1 MAIDRSLVSGSM
13 GMMILRLLTEKD
25 MYGYEMIDTLKK
37 RSENV
42 FELKAEHSIRC
53 FMDWKKSS
61 LSRPMSRRYWERY
74 GNIIRSQAKAK
85 SIWNRRN
92 LNGRNIQKQSVT
104 YWHWRC
110 EHENE

>member
-42 FELKAEHSIRC
+42 FELKAGTLYPLLHGLEEKQFVTSYEQEVLG
-53 FMDWKKSS
+53 KEYS
-61 LSRPMSRRYWERY
+61 
-74 GNIIRSQAKAK
+74 KAV
-85 SIWNRRN
+85 SNV
-92 LNGRNIQKQSVT
+92 LALEV
-104 YWHWRC
+104 
-110 EHENE
+110 

>member
-42 FELKAEHSIRC
+42 FELKAGTLYPLLHGLE
-53 FMDWKKSS
+53 
-61 LSRPMSRRYWERY
+61 E
-74 GNIIRSQAKAK
+74 
-85 SIWNRRN
+85 
-92 LNGRNIQKQSVT
+92 KQFVT
-104 YWHWRC
+104 S
-110 EHENE
+110 

>member
-42 FELKAEHSIRC
+42 FELKAGTLYPLLHGLEEKDVYKR
-53 FMDWKKSS
+53 
-61 LSRPMSRRYWERY
+61 
-74 GNIIRSQAKAK
+74 QASTGPAQGK
-85 SIWNRRN
+85 
-92 LNGRNIQKQSVT
+92 
-104 YWHWRC
+104 
-110 EHENE
+110 

>member
-42 FELKAEHSIRC
+42 FELKAGTLYPLLHGLE
-53 FMDWKKSS
+53 
-61 LSRPMSRRYWERY
+61 E
-74 GNIIRSQAKAK
+74 
-85 SIWNRRN
+85 
-92 LNGRNIQKQSVT
+92 KQFVT
-104 YWHWRC
+104 SY
-110 EHENE
+110 EQEVLG

>member
-42 FELKAEHSIRC
+42 FELKAGTLYPLLHGLEEKQFVTSYEQEVLGKEI
-53 FMDWKKSS
+53 
-61 LSRPMSRRYWERY
+61 LSDHRRR
-74 GNIIRSQAKAK
+74 QKA
-85 SIWNRRN
+85 SGAEEI
-92 LNGRNIQKQSVT
+92 
-104 YWHWRC
+104 
-110 EHENE
+110 

>member
-13 GMMILRLLTEKD
+13 GMMILRLLAEKD

-42 FELKAEHSIRC
+42 FELKAGTLYPLLHGLE
-53 FMDWKKSS
+53 D
-61 LSRPMSRRYWERY
+61 PMSRRYWERY
-74 GNIIRSQAKAK
+74 GNIIRLQAKAE

-110 EHENE
+110 EHEDE